1 MNAFSGDENPK
12 FVIATHASKLPAA
25 VLIAANMDA
34 TPRQLHPQDLECL
47 WASRSLAQSS
57 PSRPSPRERRMIQ
70 CAESASEAESSRDND
85 CRRHGAQDVK
95 SLSASGTRAFPKEW
109 GTPPSKLSPVQ
120 AQLAEGYG
128 VASVTLRSWMIHRM
142 HGAPKA
148 AAAAV
153 KVGVYEEISCLNNAA
168 SLSESRRDDAEVG
181 VSTQTRRMLRH
192 PNLPWAPDGGSWSD
206 FKTKIQLEKQKRR
219 LEKEEA
225 DRRAMNPPCRQA
237 VLPIV
242 PPLLLEPVRDLLR
255 ARDQQNR
262 PKTPLSSR
270 HLAHQLQ
277 LQLQQHSAKSGRG
290 GQHRAMA
297 RDCDAVSDKLGH
309 RTAYSDEQ
317 VEEVASPPREPEEV
331 SQRRHIQTPE
341 LLCAVA
347 HEAELTQRLLRLGG
361 LKKRFNEL
369 LALHDDDKKAVAAFV
384 SQRAKIVQD
393 IRNSKAPITARQTKP
408 LQSPSQK
415 CTKTQQPAPPQ
426 SLPQSQRT
434 AHSLQLLE
442 SEHGKPN
449 VASRRQIEIRPPRA
463 SSAVVIRQRQ
473 LITAMVHAVAVCTI
487 SSIIQN
493 YRTRKTVVLKQQLAA
508 LTIQK
513 LFRWKLMPYYVRQ
526 LAKAVTV
533 LKPWMSDALL
543 RWRRRRLNRSTDIL
557 RCMLV
562 NCRQSN
568 KITMFIRAF
577 RQKVVRLQRNI
588 RSFLSCTQA
597 RVVRL
602 LKLLYVQVICSFC
615 PNMCLH
621 FLILECSAWV
631 ANKPCSESA
640 QEQSCTLAMQRY
652 FCINMDSESIS

>member
-1 MNAFSGDENPK
+1 MNAFSGDDNPK
-12 FVIATHASKLPAA
+12 FVISPHPQKKLPAA

-34 TPRQLHPQDLECL
+34 SPRQLYPKDLECL
-47 WASRSLAQSS
+47 APRSLAQSS
-57 PSRPSPRERRMIQ
+57 PSRPSPRERRVIQ
-70 CAESASEAESSRDND
+70 FAESASEAESSRD
-85 CRRHGAQDVK
+85 CRLHGAQDVE

-109 GTPPSKLSPVQ
+109 GTPPSKLNPVQ
-120 AQLAEGYG
+120 VQLAEGYG
-128 VASVTLRSWMIHRM
+128 VASATLRSWMIHRM

-153 KVGVYEEISCLNNAA
+153 RVGVYEEISCLNNTA
-168 SLSESRRDDAEVG
+168 SLSESRRDGAEVG
-181 VSTQTRRMLRH
+181 VSAQTRRMLRH
-192 PNLPWAPDGGSWSD
+192 PDLPWAPDGGSWSD
-206 FKTKIQLEKQKRR
+206 FKKKIQFEKQKRW

-225 DRRAMNPPCRQA
+225 DKRAMNQPCKQA

-255 ARDQQNR
+255 GRDQQNR

-277 LQLQQHSAKSGRG
+277 LQQHSAKSWRG
-290 GQHRAMA
+290 GEMA
-297 RDCDAVSDKLGH
+297 RDCDALSNKQLGH
-309 RTAYSDEQ
+309 RTVYSDEQ
-317 VEEVASPPREPEEV
+317 VEEAASPPREPEEV
-331 SQRRHIQTPE
+331 SQRRHIQTTE

-347 HEAELTQRLLRLGG
+347 HEAELTQKLLRLGG

-369 LALHDDDKKAVAAFV
+369 LALHDDDKKVVAAFV
-384 SQRAKIVQD
+384 SQRAKIVRD
-393 IRNSKAPITARQTKP
+393 IRSLKSPITARQTKP
-408 LQSPSQK
+408 LQIAQSPAQN
-415 CTKTQQPAPPQ
+415 CTYTQQPAPP
-426 SLPQSQRT
+426 LPQSQRT
-434 AHSLQLLE
+434 VHSLQLLE
-442 SEHGKPN
+442 SEHRKPYA
-449 VASRRQIEIRPPRA
+449 ASRREIETRPPRA
-463 SSAVVIRQRQ
+463 SSAVVTRQRQ
-473 LITAMVHAVAVCTI
+473 FITAMVHAVAVCTI

-493 YRTRKTVVLKQQLAA
+493 CRTRKAVVLKQQLAA

-533 LKPWMSDALL
+533 LKPWMADALL

-568 KITMFIRAF
+568 KITMYIRAF

-602 LKLLYVQVICSFC
+602 LKLLYIQVFC
-615 PNMCLH
+615 G
-621 FLILECSAWV
+621 
-631 ANKPCSESA
+631 
-640 QEQSCTLAMQRY
+640 SCPKYLFA
-652 FCINMDSESIS
+652 FPDC